1 MNSRKEKAAFGSD
14 PDKLTCLLELRQVI
28 TSSHIT
34 ILQKCVADENKR
46 EPIVSDLKS
55 SINEAVRSGPKAEE
69 ERLWKLLQQAAD
81 NKNTLAAIVDRE
93 KAVKDA
99 EMALAKEKMDLEH
112 RKSELER
119 QDENFVDIQAST
131 AEHGAS
137 QDYGE
142 VLRSHGQGYRQDRG
156 SHQHK
161 SRQDLEPATDRE

>member
-28 TSSHIT
+28 TSSQIT
-34 ILQKCVADENKR
+34 ILQKCVSDENKR
-46 EPIVSDLKS
+46 EPIVSDLK

-69 ERLWKLLQQAAD
+69 ERLWKLLQQAGN
-81 NKNTLAAIVDRE
+81 NKNTLATIVARE

-99 EMALAKEKMDLEH
+99 EMALVKEKMYLEH

-119 QDENFVDIQAST
+119 QEDNFVDIQAST
-131 AEHGAS
+131 DEHGAS